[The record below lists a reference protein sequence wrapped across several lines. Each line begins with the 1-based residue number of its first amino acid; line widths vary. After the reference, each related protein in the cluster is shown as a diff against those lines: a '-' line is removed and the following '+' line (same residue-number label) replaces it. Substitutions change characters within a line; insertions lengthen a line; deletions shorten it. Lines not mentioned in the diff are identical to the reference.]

1 MQSPAISI
9 VIPTRN
15 RARYLEVALASLAA
29 QDFDGGYE
37 VLVVDDGST
46 DDTAAVVER
55 AGDRYVRQA
64 RALGLNAARNAGTGA
79 SAAPV
84 IAFLDDDVFAPAR
97 WLRALHD
104 GVISHPEFEA
114 FGGPIRARFEGRSP
128 SSCGREKPPITTL
141 DLGPEDRAADL
152 VWGANMAVRRSAF
165 ERIGP
170 FDESIANHGDEEDW
184 LLRLR
189 GAGGRIGYVAGAGV
203 DHRRVGE
210 DAELLSLAR
219 AAYRRGQAAR
229 LSNERRGIAP
239 SVARE
244 ARDLAGCAWHMVRYA
259 CPQGAI
265 MGAQSAGRLTA
276 AVRTRRAA
284 GSR

>member
-1 MQSPAISI
+1 MQAPAVSI

-15 RARYLEVALASLAA
+15 RARYLAVALASLAD
-29 QDFDGGYE
+29 QDFDAGYE

-55 AGDRYVRQA
+55 AGDRYLGQPQA
-64 RALGLNAARNAGTGA
+64 RGLNAARNAGVGA
-79 SAAPV
+79 SVGAV

-97 WLRALHD
+97 WLRAVRD
-104 GVISHPEFEA
+104 GVASHPEFEA
-114 FGGPIRARFEGRSP
+114 FGGPIRARFEGRAP
-128 SSCGREKPPITTL
+128 SSCGRERPPITTL
-141 DLGPEDRAADL
+141 DLGWHDREADV
-152 VWGANMAVRRSAF
+152 VWGANMAIRRTAF
-165 ERIGP
+165 ERVGP
-170 FDESIANHGDEEDW
+170 FDESIANHGDEEEW

-189 GAGGRIGYVAGAGV
+189 AAGGRIAYLAAAEV
-203 DHRRVGE
+203 DHRRVGD
-210 DAELLSLAR
+210 DAHLLSLAR

-244 ARDLAGCAWHMVRYA
+244 ARDLAGCAWHVVRYA

-265 MGAQSAGRLTA
+265 MGAQSAGRLSA
-276 AVRTRRAA
+276 AVRSMRVT
-284 GSR
+284 GSG

>member
-1 MQSPAISI
+1 MEAPAVSI

-15 RARYLEVALASLAA
+15 RARYLEVALASLAS
-29 QDFDGGYE
+29 QDFDAPYE

-46 DDTAAVVER
+46 DGTRPVAER
-55 AGDRYVRQA
+55 AGTRYIRQPA
-64 RALGLNAARNAGTGA
+64 PIGLNAARNAGA
-79 SAAPV
+79 RVSAAPV
-84 IAFLDDDVFAPAR
+84 IAFLDDDVFAPR
-97 WLRALHD
+97 GWLRALRD
-104 GVISHPEFEA
+104 GVDRHPEFEA
-114 FGGPIRARFEGRSP
+114 FGGPIWARFEGRAP

-141 DLGPEDRAADL
+141 DLGPRDREADA
-152 VWGANMAVRRSAF
+152 VWGANMAVRRAAF
-165 ERIGP
+165 ERVGP
-170 FDESIANHGDEEDW
+170 FDEGIGDHGDEEDW

-189 GAGGRIGYVAGAGV
+189 ARGGRIGYLAAAGV
-203 DHRRVGE
+203 DHRRVGD
-210 DAELLSLAR
+210 DAHLLSLAR

-229 LSNERRGIAP
+229 RSNERRGIAP

-244 ARDLAGCAWHMVRYA
+244 ARDLVGCAWHLVRYG

-276 AVRTRRAA
+276 AVRRRPEA

>member
-1 MQSPAISI
+1 MDAPAVSI

-29 QDFDGGYE
+29 QEFDAGYE

-55 AGDRYVRQA
+55 ARHRYLGQS
-64 RALGLNAARNAGTGA
+64 RAMGLNAARNAGVSA

-84 IAFLDDDVFAPAR
+84 IAFLDDDVFAPAH
-97 WLRALHD
+97 WLRAVRD
-104 GVISHPEFEA
+104 GAVNHPEFEA

-128 SSCGREKPPITTL
+128 SSCGRERPPITTL
-141 DLGPEDRAADL
+141 DLGPQDREADL
-152 VWGANMAVRRSAF
+152 VWGANMAIRRTAF
-165 ERIGP
+165 ELVGP
-170 FDESIANHGDEEDW
+170 FDESIANHGDEEEW

-189 GAGGRIGYVAGAGV
+189 AAGGRIAYVADAGV
-203 DHRRVGE
+203 DHRRVAE
-210 DAELLSLAR
+210 DADLLSLAR

-239 SVARE
+239 SVTRE

-265 MGAQSAGRLTA
+265 MGAQSAGRLTT

-284 GSR
+284 GAR

>member
-1 MQSPAISI
+1 MDAPAVSI

-15 RARYLEVALASLAA
+15 RARYLDVALASLAD
-29 QDFDGGYE
+29 QDFDAAYE
-37 VLVVDDGST
+37 VLVVDDGSI

-55 AGDRYVRQA
+55 AGDRYIGQPQTR
-64 RALGLNAARNAGTGA
+64 GLNAARNTGARA

-84 IAFLDDDVFAPAR
+84 IAFLDDDVFAPR
-97 WLRALHD
+97 EWLRALRD
-104 GVISHPEFEA
+104 GVNRHSEFEA
-114 FGGPIRARFEGRSP
+114 FGGPIHARFEGRAP

-141 DLGPEDRAADL
+141 DLGPRDREADA
-152 VWGANMAVRRSAF
+152 VWGANLAVRRAAF
-165 ERIGP
+165 ERVGP
-170 FDESIANHGDEEDW
+170 FDEAIGDHGDEEEW

-189 GAGGRIGYVAGAGV
+189 GAGGRIAYLAAAGV
-203 DHRRVGE
+203 DHRRVGD
-210 DAELLSLAR
+210 DAHLLSLSR

-229 LSNERRGIAP
+229 RSNERRGIAP

-244 ARDLAGCAWHMVRYA
+244 ARDLAGCAWHLVRYG

-276 AVRTRRAA
+276 AVRGRRAA